1 MPTEEYKKAYIFLS
15 NKCSKK
21 EISSR
26 EALKACSK
34 FKLKIV
40 EKNNLINELK
50 KQNFINHERFS
61 KAFVNDR
68 FNFYRWGKNK
78 IIHHLQ
84 QKGIEEFYIE
94 MAIGSIS
101 DKLYYKVL
109 SEEAIKKYHLMK
121 APEDFQSKQKLMKFL
136 YQKGFESELVF
147 NEVEKL
153 FP

>member
-34 FKLKIV
+34 FRLKIV

-61 KAFVNDR
+61 KAFVHDR

-84 QKGIEEFYIE
+84 QKGIEQFYIE
-94 MAIGSIS
+94 KAIESIS
-101 DKLYYKVL
+101 DKLYYKAL
-109 SEEAIKKYHLMK
+109 SEEAIKKYQLMK
-121 APEDFQSKQKLMKFL
+121 APTDFQSKQKLMKFL
-136 YQKGFESELVF
+136 NQKGFETELVF
-147 NEVEKL
+147 KEVEKF

>member
-1 MPTEEYKKAYIFLS
+1 M
-15 NKCSKK
+15 
-21 EISSR
+21 
-26 EALKACSK
+26 
-34 FKLKIV
+34 
-40 EKNNLINELK
+40 
-50 KQNFINHERFS
+50 
-61 KAFVNDR
+61 
-68 FNFYRWGKNK
+68 GKNK

-94 MAIGSIS
+94 KAIESIS

-109 SEEAIKKYHLMK
+109 SEEAIKKYQLMK

>member
-1 MPTEEYKKAYIFLS
+1 MLTEEYKKAYIFLS

-26 EALKACSK
+26 EAIKACSK
-34 FKLKIV
+34 FVLKIA
-40 EKNNLINELK
+40 EKNKLINELK

-61 KAFVNDR
+61 KAFVHDR
-68 FNFYRWGKNK
+68 FNFYRWGKTK
-78 IIHHLQ
+78 IIHHLK
-84 QKGIEEFYIE
+84 QKGIEEVFIRKAVE
-94 MAIGSIS
+94 SLNTES
-101 DKLYYKVL
+101 YYKVIKD
-109 SEEAIKKYHLMK
+109 EAQKKYKLMN
-121 APEDFQSKQKLMKFL
+121 APVDFTSKQKLMKFL

>member
-1 MPTEEYKKAYIFLS
+1 MSTEEYKKAYIFLS

-26 EALKACSK
+26 EALKACAK

-40 EKNNLINELK
+40 DKNNLINELK

-61 KAFVNDR
+61 NAFVHDR

-78 IIHHLQ
+78 IIHHLK

-94 MAIGSIS
+94 KAIESIS

-109 SEEAIKKYHLMK
+109 SEEAIKKHQSMKNPLDYH
-121 APEDFQSKQKLMKFL
+121 SKQKLMKFL

>member
-1 MPTEEYKKAYIFLS
+1 MSTEEYKKAYIFLS

-40 EKNNLINELK
+40 DKNNLINELK

-61 KAFVNDR
+61 NAFVHDR

-78 IIHHLQ
+78 IIHHLK
-84 QKGIEEFYIE
+84 QKGIEEFHIE
-94 MAIGSIS
+94 KAIESIS

-109 SEEAIKKYHLMK
+109 SEEAIKKQQSMKTPLDYH
-121 APEDFQSKQKLMKFL
+121 SKQKLMKFL

>member
-1 MPTEEYKKAYIFLS
+1 MPSEEYKKAYIFLS

-21 EISSR
+21 EFSSR

-40 EKNNLINELK
+40 DKNNLINELK

-61 KAFVNDR
+61 KAFVHDR
-68 FNFYRWGKNK
+68 FNFYRWGRNK
-78 IIHHLQ
+78 IIHHLK
-84 QKGIEEFYIE
+84 QKGIEEFYIQK
-94 MAIGSIS
+94 AIESIS
-101 DKLYYKVL
+101 DDLYYKLL
-109 SEEAIKKYHLMK
+109 SEEAIKKYHTMK
-121 APEDFQSKQKLMKFL
+121 APIDFQSKQKLMKFL
-136 YQKGFESELVF
+136 YQKGFETELVY

>member
-34 FKLKIV
+34 YKLKIV

-50 KQNFINHERFS
+50 NQNFINHERFS
-61 KAFVNDR
+61 KAFVHDR
-68 FNFYRWGKNK
+68 FNFYRWGKTK
-78 IIHHLQ
+78 IIHHLK
-84 QKGIEEFYIE
+84 QKGIEEIFIKKAIE
-94 MAIGSIS
+94 FI
-101 DKLYYKVL
+101 DDETYFKVL
-109 SEEAIKKYHLMK
+109 KEEVLKKYYLMQ
-121 APEDFQSKQKLMKFL
+121 APVDFQSKQKLMKFL
-136 YQKGFESELVF
+136 YQKGFEAEIVF

>member
-26 EALKACSK
+26 EALQACSK
-34 FKLKIV
+34 YKLKIV

-50 KQNFINHERFS
+50 NQNFINHERFS
-61 KAFVNDR
+61 KAFVHDR
-68 FNFYRWGKNK
+68 FNFYRWGKTK
-78 IIHHLQ
+78 IIHHLK
-84 QKGIEEFYIE
+84 QKGIEEIFIKKAIE
-94 MAIGSIS
+94 FI
-101 DKLYYKVL
+101 DDETYFKVL
-109 SEEAIKKYHLMK
+109 KEEVLKKYYLMQ
-121 APEDFQSKQKLMKFL
+121 APVDFQSKQKLMKFL
-136 YQKGFESELVF
+136 YQKGFEAEIVF

>member
-15 NKCSKK
+15 SKCSKK

-61 KAFVNDR
+61 KAFVHDR

-84 QKGIEEFYIE
+84 QQGIEEFYIT
-94 MAIGSIS
+94 IFQNSQI
-101 DKLYYKVL
+101 L
-109 SEEAIKKYHLMK
+109 EA
-121 APEDFQSKQKLMKFL
+121 FN
-136 YQKGFESELVF
+136 LVSR
-147 NEVEKL
+147 L
-153 FP
+153 FFKIRMDTTL

>member
-61 KAFVNDR
+61 KAFVHDR

-84 QKGIEEFYIE
+84 QRGIEEFYIE

-109 SEEAIKKYHLMK
+109 SEEAIKKYQLMK

-147 NEVEKL
+147 KEVEKL

>member
-1 MPTEEYKKAYIFLS
+1 MSTEEYKKAYIFLS

-40 EKNNLINELK
+40 DKNNLINELK

-61 KAFVNDR
+61 NAFVHDR

-78 IIHHLQ
+78 IIHHLK

-94 MAIGSIS
+94 KAIESIS
-101 DKLYYKVL
+101 DKLYCKVL
-109 SEEAIKKYHLMK
+109 SEEAIKKQQSMKTPLDYH
-121 APEDFQSKQKLMKFL
+121 SKQKLMKFL